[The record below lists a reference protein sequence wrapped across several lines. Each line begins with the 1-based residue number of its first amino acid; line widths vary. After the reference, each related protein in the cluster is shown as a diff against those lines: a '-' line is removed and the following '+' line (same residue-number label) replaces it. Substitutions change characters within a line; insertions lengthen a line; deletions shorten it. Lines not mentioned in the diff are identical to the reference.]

1 MPKKRVP
8 GHLNRRRRRRD
19 GGPNLPR
26 ETQLEGV
33 PEQAPSEPPA
43 YAASV
48 PAASAAYPPAAPAG
62 GRPLRPTLRRGVVG
76 PTGRAPAPPTVEI
89 DYRYVV
95 HDLRQIGVLAAA
107 GFVILIVLSFVV
119 R

>member
-19 GGPNLPR
+19 AGPNLPSENYVESPP
-26 ETQLEGV
+26 ETAASETA
-33 PEQAPSEPPA
+33 APGAAPPPRP
-43 YAASV
+43 ASV
-48 PAASAAYPPAAPAG
+48 PAAG

-76 PTGRAPAPPTVEI
+76 GPGRPAAPPPLQA
-89 DYRYVV
+89 DYTYVV
-95 HDLRQIGVLAAA
+95 QDLRQIALLAGA
-107 GFVILIVLSFVV
+107 GFLILVGLSFVL